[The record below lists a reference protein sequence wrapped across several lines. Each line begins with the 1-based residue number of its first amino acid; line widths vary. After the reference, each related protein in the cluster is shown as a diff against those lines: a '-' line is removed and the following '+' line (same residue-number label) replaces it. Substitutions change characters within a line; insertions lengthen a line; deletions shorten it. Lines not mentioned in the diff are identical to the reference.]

1 MGNKQ
6 SAVRPCGA
14 GVTATPTTPTLSARD
29 VRSLHALYGHD
40 AELLHLMVSAELLR
54 DCAKHARDAC
64 ALHFHHA
71 FLAAKH
77 ERQFG
82 ASLVA
87 VSERLRASSL
97 LSDDDDHYAAR
108 AGAGD
113 AVAAKDR
120 ARGRPPVAASSAPD
134 EAATTPGKMTAAG
147 AVPAGAASSARASR
161 SADDEG
167 PGRTPLGAVLAT
179 GALLGKLGAA
189 HVGAADER
197 AEHVGRLAERVTELA
212 RKVERNHSVK
222 LERHAP

>member
-97 LSDDDDHYAAR
+97 LS
-108 AGAGD
+108 GTTT
-113 AVAAKDR
+113 
-120 ARGRPPVAASSAPD
+120 
-134 EAATTPGKMTAAG
+134 TTP
-147 AVPAGAASSARASR
+147 SARARATRSR
-161 SADDEG
+161 RRTARAVARPSPRRPRRTRRRRR
-167 PGRTPLGAVLAT
+167 PGR
-179 GALLGKLGAA
+179 
-189 HVGAADER
+189 
-197 AEHVGRLAERVTELA
+197 
-212 RKVERNHSVK
+212 
-222 LERHAP
+222 

>member
-97 LSDDDDHYAAR
+97 SDDDDAER
-108 AGAGD
+108 AGARSRRRTAR
-113 AVAAKDR
+113 AVA
-120 ARGRPPVAASSAPD
+120 RPSPHRPRR
-134 EAATTPGKMTAAG
+134 T
-147 AVPAGAASSARASR
+147 RR
-161 SADDEG
+161 RRR
-167 PGRTPLGAVLAT
+167 PGR
-179 GALLGKLGAA
+179 
-189 HVGAADER
+189 
-197 AEHVGRLAERVTELA
+197 
-212 RKVERNHSVK
+212 
-222 LERHAP
+222 

>member
-1 MGNKQ
+1 
-6 SAVRPCGA
+6 
-14 GVTATPTTPTLSARD
+14 
-29 VRSLHALYGHD
+29 
-40 AELLHLMVSAELLR
+40 MVSAELLR

-97 LSDDDDHYAAR
+97 SDDDDAER
-108 AGAGD
+108 AG

-134 EAATTPGKMTAAG
+134 EAAATPGKMPAAG
-147 AVPAGAASSARASR
+147 AVPAGGASSARVSR

-167 PGRTPLGAVLAT
+167 PGRTPLDAVLAT